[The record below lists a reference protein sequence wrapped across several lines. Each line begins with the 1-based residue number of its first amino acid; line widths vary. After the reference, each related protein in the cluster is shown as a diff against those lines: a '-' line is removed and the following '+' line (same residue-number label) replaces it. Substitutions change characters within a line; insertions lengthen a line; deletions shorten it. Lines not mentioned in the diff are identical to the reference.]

1 MANYEHL
8 KIEREL
14 LENERRTR
22 KVNIPKHP
30 RGDLRGHGQKLSRDL
45 TESIRF
51 AQSQQTSRPGNFV
64 LKIRYTGLLDI
75 THLNKHGIEFV
86 SQEDNHLCVVFV
98 DETGMTVFEDHLQRL
113 GLDETELTYK
123 QILEAIEGIDN
134 WTSDDRKSWALRRH
148 GLPRSEKFLLDVE
161 LWPVAVAHHPERLST
176 CDAFERWLAH
186 NGIRRTD
193 KVNLDSLVMYRL
205 EVNSSQANL
214 LLNHSDVRLVDL
226 PPKSGIRYSQL
237 NCDINR
243 IPEGI
248 QSPTHQAARVC
259 VLDSGVNTN
268 HPLLAPAIAESA
280 DFIGD
285 TDGMDLN
292 GHGTAVAGVAL
303 YGDLEACNSTNY
315 WHPELWIFNGRILDE
330 NAEFDSSSIEK
341 TLIEAVTYFVE
352 EHQCRIFNL
361 SLGNSNAPY
370 DNRHIRGIAYVLD
383 KLARDFNILFVV
395 SAGNFSGSIDPDVPR
410 HSWRDEFPEYL
421 LADESI
427 IIDPAPA
434 LNVLTVGSLARHNA
448 TFDAQRYPEIGQ
460 LAPATENQPSPFTRH
475 GPTIKGA
482 IKPELVAMGGNLA
495 SPIRTGNELN
505 AVMRGM
511 WVLTC
516 NSRFVGNTLF
526 SEISGTSF
534 AAPYITHLAG
544 RLLNNYPKASANLLR
559 ALLVNHANMLSEIE
573 SSFPEDMKKSYRSA
587 NGRDAFRDIAGYGA
601 VDEGELFRS
610 SQNAVVLMAEEKIE
624 NNSHHFFELPLPDD
638 FLRSQRASR
647 EIRVTLSYC
656 PAVRTTRIDYV
667 ATKMSFRLVKDQSL
681 ESVQR
686 HFNHSTQDET
696 KTRNDD
702 ATSNRDISAEL
713 RGKGT
718 VQSSTWRIK
727 QPKPSEKWFVVI
739 TRQDRDWGEALSFEQ
754 EDYALVVTV
763 TDREN
768 EEAQLYSQISQRIEL
783 KARERARA
791 RV

>member
-22 KVNIPKHP
+22 KINIPRHP

-45 TESIRF
+45 TESFKF

-98 DETGMTVFEDHLQRL
+98 DETGMAVFADHLQRL
-113 GLDETELTYK
+113 GLDDAELTYK

-134 WTSDDRKSWALRRH
+134 WTSEDRKSWALRRN

-161 LWPVAVAHHPERLST
+161 LWPVAVAYHPERLST
-176 CDAFERWLAH
+176 CDAFERWLVH
-186 NGIRRTD
+186 NGIRRID
-193 KVNLDSLVMYRL
+193 KVNLDSLIMYRL
-205 EVNSSQANL
+205 EVNSSQANV

-226 PPKSGIRYSQL
+226 PPKSGIHYSQL
-237 NCDINR
+237 NCDIDR

-248 QSPTHQAARVC
+248 LSPTHQAARVC

-268 HPLLAPAIAESA
+268 HPLLAPAIAESE

-285 TDGMDLN
+285 TGGMDLN

-395 SAGNFSGSIDPDVPR
+395 SAGNFSGSIGPDVPR
-410 HSWRDEFPEYL
+410 HSWRDEYPEYL

-511 WVLTC
+511 GVLTC

>member
-511 WVLTC
+511 GVLTC

-587 NGRDAFRDIAGYGA
+587 NGRDAFRDIAGYVA

>member
-214 LLNHSDVRLVDL
+214 LLNPSDVRLVDL

-511 WVLTC
+511 GVLTC

>member
-51 AQSQQTSRPGNFV
+51 AQNQQTSRPGNFV

-511 WVLTC
+511 GVLTC

-686 HFNHSTQDET
+686 HFNHSAQDET

>member
-30 RGDLRGHGQKLSRDL
+30 RGDLRGHGQKLSREL

-51 AQSQQTSRPGNFV
+51 AQNQQTSRPGNFV

-113 GLDETELTYK
+113 GLDEAELTYK

-134 WTSDDRKSWALRRH
+134 WTSDDRKSWALKRH

-193 KVNLDSLVMYRL
+193 KVNLDSLLMYRL

-285 TDGMDLN
+285 TEGMDLN

-410 HSWRDEFPEYL
+410 HSWRNEYPEYL

-448 TFDAQRYPEIGQ
+448 TFDAQRYPEISQ

-475 GPTIKGA
+475 GPSIKGA
-482 IKPELVAMGGNLA
+482 IKPELVAIGGNLA
-495 SPIRTGNELN
+495 TPIRIGNELKD
-505 AVMRGM
+505 VKKGM
-511 WVLTC
+511 GVLTC
-516 NSRFVGNTLF
+516 NSRFVENTLF

>member
-1 MANYEHL
+1 M
-8 KIEREL
+8 
-14 LENERRTR
+14 
-22 KVNIPKHP
+22 
-30 RGDLRGHGQKLSRDL
+30 
-45 TESIRF
+45 
-51 AQSQQTSRPGNFV
+51 
-64 LKIRYTGLLDI
+64 
-75 THLNKHGIEFV
+75 
-86 SQEDNHLCVVFV
+86 
-98 DETGMTVFEDHLQRL
+98 
-113 GLDETELTYK
+113 
-123 QILEAIEGIDN
+123 
-134 WTSDDRKSWALRRH
+134 
-148 GLPRSEKFLLDVE
+148 
-161 LWPVAVAHHPERLST
+161 
-176 CDAFERWLAH
+176 
-186 NGIRRTD
+186 
-193 KVNLDSLVMYRL
+193 
-205 EVNSSQANL
+205 
-214 LLNHSDVRLVDL
+214 
-226 PPKSGIRYSQL
+226 
-237 NCDINR
+237 
-243 IPEGI
+243 
-248 QSPTHQAARVC
+248 
-259 VLDSGVNTN
+259 
-268 HPLLAPAIAESA
+268 
-280 DFIGD
+280 
-285 TDGMDLN
+285 
-292 GHGTAVAGVAL
+292 
-303 YGDLEACNSTNY
+303 
-315 WHPELWIFNGRILDE
+315 
-330 NAEFDSSSIEK
+330 
-341 TLIEAVTYFVE
+341 
-352 EHQCRIFNL
+352 

-511 WVLTC
+511 GVLTC

>member
-51 AQSQQTSRPGNFV
+51 AQNQQTSRPGNFV

-148 GLPRSEKFLLDVE
+148 GLPRPEKFLLDVE

-511 WVLTC
+511 GVLTC

>member
-134 WTSDDRKSWALRRH
+134 WTSDDRKSCALRRH

-511 WVLTC
+511 GVLTC

>member
-176 CDAFERWLAH
+176 YDAFERWLAH

-511 WVLTC
+511 GVLTC

-647 EIRVTLSYC
+647 EIRVTLSYR

>member
-148 GLPRSEKFLLDVE
+148 GLPRSEKVLLDVE

-511 WVLTC
+511 GVLTC

>member
-51 AQSQQTSRPGNFV
+51 AQNQQTSRPGNFV

-511 WVLTC
+511 GVLTC

-610 SQNAVVLMAEEKIE
+610 SQNAVVLMPEEKIE
-624 NNSHHFFELPLPDD
+624 NNSHHIFELPLPDD

>member
-315 WHPELWIFNGRILDE
+315 WHPELWIVNGRILDE

-511 WVLTC
+511 GVLTC

>member
-134 WTSDDRKSWALRRH
+134 CTSDDRKSWALRRH
-148 GLPRSEKFLLDVE
+148 GLPRAEKFLLDVE

-511 WVLTC
+511 GVLTC

>member
-193 KVNLDSLVMYRL
+193 KVNLDSLVIYRL

-511 WVLTC
+511 GVLTC

-739 TRQDRDWGEALSFEQ
+739 TRQDRDCGEALSFEQ

>member
-51 AQSQQTSRPGNFV
+51 AQNQQTSRPGNFV

-193 KVNLDSLVMYRL
+193 KVNLDSLVIYRL

-370 DNRHIRGIAYVLD
+370 DNRHIRGIAYILD

-410 HSWRDEFPEYL
+410 HSWRDEYPEYL

-511 WVLTC
+511 GVLTC

-739 TRQDRDWGEALSFEQ
+739 TRQDRDCGEALSFEQ

>member
-51 AQSQQTSRPGNFV
+51 AQSQQTSRLGNFV

-511 WVLTC
+511 GVLTC

>member
-511 WVLTC
+511 GVLTC

-656 PAVRTTRIDYV
+656 PAVRTTRID
-667 ATKMSFRLVKDQSL
+667 LSL
-681 ESVQR
+681 I
-686 HFNHSTQDET
+686 H
-696 KTRNDD
+696 
-702 ATSNRDISAEL
+702 I
-713 RGKGT
+713 
-718 VQSSTWRIK
+718 
-727 QPKPSEKWFVVI
+727 
-739 TRQDRDWGEALSFEQ
+739 
-754 EDYALVVTV
+754 
-763 TDREN
+763 
-768 EEAQLYSQISQRIEL
+768 
-783 KARERARA
+783 
-791 RV
+791 

>member
-51 AQSQQTSRPGNFV
+51 AQSKQTSRPGNFV

-292 GHGTAVAGVAL
+292 GHCTAVAGVAL

-460 LAPATENQPSPFTRH
+460 LATATENKPSTFTRH

-511 WVLTC
+511 GVLTC

-544 RLLNNYPKASANLLR
+544 RLLNNYQKASANLLR

-681 ESVQR
+681 EYVQR

-754 EDYALVVTV
+754 
-763 TDREN
+763 
-768 EEAQLYSQISQRIEL
+768 
-783 KARERARA
+783 
-791 RV
+791 

>member
-460 LAPATENQPSPFTRH
+460 FAPATENQPSPFTRH

-511 WVLTC
+511 GVLTC

-559 ALLVNHANMLSEIE
+559 ALLVNNANMLSEIE

>member
-410 HSWRDEFPEYL
+410 DSWRDEFPEYL
-421 LADESI
+421 LAEESI
-427 IIDPAPA
+427 ILDPAPA

-511 WVLTC
+511 GVLTC

>member
-370 DNRHIRGIAYVLD
+370 DNRHIRGIAYILD

-511 WVLTC
+511 GVLTC